1 MKKKQKQEILEFVS
15 SLKEAHKE
23 IQETLEQGKVLEG
36 QSMLCDC
43 QECAIELGNII
54 ETFEGEGA
62 VTVSYI
68 EKYCELLYHYYEK
81 LNVTTA
87 AELLSNKKVSKK
99 LVDVLNK
106 QLSNMENSIKND
118 IKVKKEIVFFPYKAS
133 MWDSLESI
141 YLAAKK
147 DENCDVY
154 CVPIPYYDRNPDGSL
169 GRMHYEGKDYPKDIE
184 VIDWRTY
191 DIEERRPDVVYIH
204 NPYDGGN
211 RVTSV
216 EPRYYSHE
224 LKKYTDCLVYVPYY
238 STSGGMNE
246 GQAMCPAYRFADY
259 IVMQAEKYRGYF
271 HKSIPKEK
279 LVALGSPKF
288 DRIIR
293 MCSQP
298 KQIPE
303 NWREQ
308 MEGKT
313 VYFYNTSIGGML
325 ADTESFLK
333 KMAYVF
339 DCFKHKK
346 DVCLVWRPHPLM
358 ESSFSSM
365 RKGLLEEYLKL
376 KQNYIEQKI
385 GIFDDTPDMNKTI
398 ALCDAY
404 IGDSATSVV
413 SVFGIAGKP
422 IFLLNNRIHTL
433 PKEDDWKG
441 YIIKGFLSYWDR
453 RWMVTQ
459 GNKLYYS
466 SKADYKYEYCCNL
479 SEYGSGDYY
488 GPAYEINGKVYVCPL
503 SAQDILIIENGKI
516 EQKIPLEKHLIHPG
530 AFCDAIK
537 VGQKIYLIPFLY
549 PAMVVYDT
557 ERKTLKYLYDY
568 HDIYVQNAGGEW
580 RIGGR
585 CIWKNYLMVA
595 SPTDNRMVAIDTN
608 SDIVSLLKAEA
619 ENSYGSMVLECDG
632 ENIWSLPYMGDVV
645 TCWSPSTGETV
656 EYKGV
661 PDNFVC
667 KNMYGEM
674 DWIECPFSSIAFE
687 GKYVYLSPGWGN
699 QYLRFHKEDG
709 QMEKWIPPF
718 PDLEK
723 EKNEYYS
730 PWSKGNFVYKED
742 NLGNKSYEY
751 FSIYDCKLYDVDLG
765 NQKVKEIKIEFF
777 QDDLYR
783 NESGFCE
790 VSEWIQYA
798 CEENAIN
805 SLEDLIQGTLK
816 GKPHSKE
823 EQVAAYGKIAAN
835 NDGSCGESIHKFICG

>member
-15 SLKEAHKE
+15 SLREAHKE

-36 QSMLCDC
+36 QSMICDC

-54 ETFEGEGA
+54 ETFEGEGV

-81 LNVTTA
+81 LNATTA

-169 GRMHYEGKDYPKDIE
+169 GRMHYEGRDYPKDIE

-238 STSGGMNE
+238 STSGGMSE

-365 RKGLLEEYLKL
+365 RKELLEEYLKL

-398 ALCDAY
+398 ALCDVY
-404 IGDSATSVV
+404 IGDSASSVTSI
-413 SVFGIAGKP
+413 FGIVGKP
-422 IFLLNNRIHTL
+422 VFILNNKIHTK
-433 PKEDDWKG
+433 PEADDWKG
-441 YIIKGFLSYWDR
+441 SIIKGFSIYRDPK
-453 RWMVTQ
+453 WMVTQ
-459 GNKLYYS
+459 GNKLYCAS
-466 SKADYKYEYCCNL
+466 REDYKYEYYCNL
-479 SEYGSGDYY
+479 SEYVGGNYY
-488 GPAYEINGKVYVCPL
+488 DPVYEVDGKIIVCPV
-503 SAQDILIIENGKI
+503 SAQDILVIKNKEITKKI
-516 EQKIPLEKHLIHPG
+516 SLKKHLVKPG
-530 AFCDAIK
+530 AFREALKIEN
-537 VGQKIYLIPFLY
+537 KIYLIPFFY
-549 PAMVVYDT
+549 PAIVIFDIEKETVDYIEGYEDFYTQMV
-557 ERKTLKYLYDY
+557 
-568 HDIYVQNAGGEW
+568 QGEW
-580 RIGGR
+580 RVGGC
-585 CIWKNYLMVA
+585 CIWQEKILIA
-595 SPTDNRMVAIDTN
+595 SPTDNRILVLDSKTQETN
-608 SDIVSLLKAEA
+608 IIEINTKRESST
-619 ENSYGSMVLECDG
+619 MVLVAEE
-632 ENIWSLPYMGDVV
+632 ENIWSLPYSG
-645 TCWSPSTGETV
+645 TTIICWNLKTGEV
-656 EYKGV
+656 KEYKDF
-661 PDNFVC
+661 PQDFQC
-667 KNMYGEM
+667 KNVPYGELCM
-674 DWIECPFSSIAFE
+674 DRSFNSIAFDND
-687 GKYVYLSPGWGN
+687 YLYLSPCWGN
-699 QYLRFHKEDG
+699 QFIRLNKKTG
-709 QMEKWIPPF
+709 ITEKWIPPF
-718 PDLEK
+718 PKLEK
-723 EKNEYYS
+723 EKNNYYFNY
-730 PWSKGNFVYKED
+730 SKGGFVYETD
-742 NLGNKSYEY
+742 ALGEGTYTY
-751 FSIYDCKLYDVDLG
+751 FSVYDCKWYEVNLRTREYREIEIAFDMRDLLQYENG
-765 NQKVKEIKIEFF
+765 FSEI
-777 QDDLYR
+777 
-783 NESGFCE
+783 
-790 VSEWIQYA
+790 SEWQQYI
-798 CEENAIN
+798 CEETALN
-805 SLEDLIQGTLK
+805 SLEDLLGGTIK
-816 GKPHSKE
+816 GYPHSKE
-823 EQVAAYGKIAAN
+823 KQVASYGKVAAN
-835 NDGSCGESIHKFICG
+835 NDGTCGEKIHRFVCG